1 MSGGQQLSST
11 DSPEASPTLKKA
23 PSMVCSMI
31 GTPLARFSVSAHS
44 LASLLCLSDEGASG
58 TGPAVP
64 KYPTANMSNNDHFI
78 AAREPTSGFLFLFAA
93 VRGYDDSR
101 GAPAQCTAGIACPGA
116 VLPLAAKQAGAESHL
131 QIMPRM
137 CACFA

>member
-64 KYPTANMSNNDHFI
+64 KYPTANMSKNDHFI
-78 AAREPTSGFLFLFAA
+78 AAREPTSCWFLCFSLF
-93 VRGYDDSR
+93 S
-101 GAPAQCTAGIACPGA
+101 AGIIIPAPCAGMMIPA
-116 VLPLAAKQAGAESHL
+116 ELPHNVLRA
-131 QIMPRM
+131 
-137 CACFA
+137 